1 MGVLAFPVRSEKF
14 SAQNVVMTRGVSNW
28 ATEHGFDVSSL
39 VRRHYCGD
47 WGDVCAADA
56 ESNNQALVSGDGN
69 LHSAFDI
76 SGLNERVWVI
86 TEWDRSVTT
95 VLFPHEY

>member
-1 MGVLAFPVRSEKF
+1 MSVLDFPVSADKF
-14 SAQNVVMTRGVSNW
+14 SSDQVVMTRGVANW
-28 ATEHGFDVSSL
+28 AAEHGFDLSKL
-39 VRRHYCGD
+39 VKRHFCGD
-47 WGDVCAADA
+47 WGAVCADDA
-56 ESNNQALVSGDGN
+56 QSNDESLANNDGA

-76 SGLNERVWVI
+76 SGLKERIWVI